1 MKGELVRG
9 RRPLERPALECAPDL
24 KPFFDESSVKN
35 PERHGLARVS
45 DGFEVFDFA
54 GMIGAGSDYLAN

>member
-1 MKGELVRG
+1 MG
-9 RRPLERPALECAPDL
+9 RRAEILDSADS
-24 KPFFDESSVKN
+24 SSVKN
-35 PERHGLARVS
+35 PESPGLAGVS